1 MIEAIIFDMDGL
13 LIDSEPYWDKARSI
27 MAAEAGIDW
36 NTDDHRAVMGVSTRV
51 WVEYMINRLNLTM
64 SQEDV
69 ELHII
74 DQMVQLYRRQIP
86 YLPGSI
92 ETVALAAEHYPV
104 GLASGSPRSL
114 IDTVTGDKPLDGK
127 FLIILSGDQV
137 ERGKPSP
144 DIYFETARKMA
155 VDPKACV
162 CLEDSGNG
170 ILAGKNAGMKVI
182 GVPDSRFPPEPE
194 KLKMADLVLD
204 SLQDFSLKTIAMLDC
219 D

>member
-27 MAAEAGIDW
+27 MAAEAGGDW
-36 NTDDHRAVMGVSTRV
+36 NTDDHRAVMGVSTGE
-51 WVEYMINRLNLTM
+51 WVDYMINRLNLTM
-64 SQEDV
+64 SQKDV
-69 ELHII
+69 EIHII
-74 DQMVQLYRRQIP
+74 DQMVRLYRQQIP
-86 YLPGSI
+86 YLPGAV
-92 ETVALAAEHYPV
+92 ETVSLAAEYYPV

-114 IDTVTGDKPLDGK
+114 IDTVTKDDALSGK
-127 FLIILSGDQV
+127 FQIILSGDQV
-137 ERGKPSP
+137 KQGKPSP

-155 VDPKACV
+155 VEPKVCV

-182 GVPDSRFPPEPE
+182 AVPDPRFPPGDE

-204 SLQDFSLKTIAMLDC
+204 SLQDFSLETIAMLD
-219 D
+219 